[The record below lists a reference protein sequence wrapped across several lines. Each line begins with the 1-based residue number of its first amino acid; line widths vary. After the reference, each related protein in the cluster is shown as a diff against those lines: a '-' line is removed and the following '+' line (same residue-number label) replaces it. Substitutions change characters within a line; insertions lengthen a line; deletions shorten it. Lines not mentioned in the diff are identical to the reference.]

1 MSRPLPA
8 SAAKAPD
15 PRHVRGLEGE
25 EAAIAHLRALGW
37 VLESHRFRF
46 GRHDLDLVMRS
57 GDLVA
62 FIEVKTRSSPS
73 TRFGAAAEA
82 VGWRKRRILDQ
93 GAAWWRRQHGR
104 PGDRYRFDV
113 VEVYEAQGGFRV
125 EHIPDAWR
133 G

>member
-1 MSRPLPA
+1 MSSAHPA
-8 SAAKAPD
+8 SPPFD
-15 PRHVRGLEGE
+15 PRHARGLEGE
-25 EAAIAHLRALGW
+25 QAAIAYLRAQGW

-62 FIEVKTRSSPS
+62 FIEVKTRSS
-73 TRFGAAAEA
+73 TRFGAAAES

-113 VEVYEAQGGFRV
+113 VEVYQQGAGGAPRV